1 MCRLTRFISVPVII
15 DGKIVAVVGFANKEY
30 DYDDNDVYQIIAL
43 MNGVWN
49 AKERREALD
58 ELAIERSRFF
68 QTLISIGDGV
78 LVVDLDGKV
87 TMLNKAAEKLT
98 GWSTEEAVGRHYK
111 EVFVLS
117 HEDGDVQ

>member
-1 MCRLTRFISVPVII
+1 MKKGYPEGHVRLTRFISVPVII

-58 ELAIERSRFF
+58 ELAIERSRFSDPNF
-68 QTLISIGDGV
+68 H
-78 LVVDLDGKV
+78 
-87 TMLNKAAEKLT
+87 
-98 GWSTEEAVGRHYK
+98 R
-111 EVFVLS
+111 
-117 HEDGDVQ
+117 